1 MNIILDVSGGLG
13 KSVMS
18 TAVIKALRKHY
29 TRDNIIV
36 VTAYPDVFKGNNNV
50 NRIISQANAGPIYR
64 DFINN
69 KDAKVFITDP
79 YTTSD
84 FITEK
89 KHLIEIWCDL
99 CGVAYGGE
107 LPELFISK
115 SEKQY
120 YEQFYKLDKPIMAIH
135 PNGGSIEQPLKY
147 SWTRD
152 IPQPIV
158 QNIIDHYKN
167 DYSVVHIRRE
177 DQFQYNNTISAFDNF
192 RSIAIML
199 ELSEK
204 RLLIDSSAMHIA
216 SSLGLSSTV
225 AWIGTNPR
233 VFGYNM
239 HDNIMAN
246 HHTAK
251 HDISNNY
258 YQKYMFFEDIN
269 RIPYADL
276 NDIFN
281 IDSLIESIN
290 KQK

>member
-18 TAVIKALRKHY
+18 TAVIKALRKQY

-36 VTAYPDVFKGNNNV
+36 VTSYPDVFKGNNNV
-50 NRIISQANAGPIYR
+50 NRIITHANAGPIYR

-69 KDAKVFITDP
+69 KEAKVFITDP

-99 CGVAYGGE
+99 CGVAYDGE

-115 SEKQY
+115 SERQY

-152 IPQPIV
+152 IPQPIIE
-158 QNIIDHYKN
+158 NIIEHYKD

-177 DQFQYNNTISAFDNF
+177 DQFQYDNTISALDNF

-199 ELSEK
+199 TLSEK

-216 SSLGLSSTV
+216 SSLGLPSTV
-225 AWIGTNPR
+225 AWIGTNPK
-233 VFGYNM
+233 VFGYNI
-239 HDNIMAN
+239 HDNIIAN
-246 HHTAK
+246 PHTEK

-258 YQKYMFFEDIN
+258 YQKYMLFEDIS
-269 RIPYADL
+269 RIPYSDM

-281 IDSLIESIN
+281 ISDIIDSIN
-290 KQK
+290 KQ